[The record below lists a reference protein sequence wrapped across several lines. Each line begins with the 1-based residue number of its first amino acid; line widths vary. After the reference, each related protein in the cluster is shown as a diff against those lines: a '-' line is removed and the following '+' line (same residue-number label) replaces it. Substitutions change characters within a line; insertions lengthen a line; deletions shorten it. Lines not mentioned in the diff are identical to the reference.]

1 MMLQGIG
8 EEYKPVG
15 RGKRSASIRNS
26 HEKKSAKSH
35 DHTSSSN
42 NIVEEDESAPSNA
55 VIKKQVNLPTKVRS
69 RRKIVTEKPLTIDD
83 GKISETIV
91 SELSDTQTLF
101 PNDKETAVIHLS
113 ILRSLIS
120 MEFSL

>member
-1 MMLQGIG
+1 
-8 EEYKPVG
+8 
-15 RGKRSASIRNS
+15 
-26 HEKKSAKSH
+26 
-35 DHTSSSN
+35 
-42 NIVEEDESAPSNA
+42 
-55 VIKKQVNLPTKVRS
+55 LPTKVRS